1 MEEITEFQLIT
12 ALQEAFTCYL
22 AYLSHT
28 QKSRESKLPRQGK
41 DIETTSDLSTQ
52 HNFLSRVAA
61 TETCL
66 QYTRKIARN
75 VKRWNS
81 NPVDQAREES
91 ITGGVPE
98 VVSLEALVK
107 DLEERHKPFLDTFS
121 GSWINP
127 ITSYS
132 AGPSG
137 SSDKAPATNS
147 PIRESLKVI
156 DTMLTLTLNIS

>member
-1 MEEITEFQLIT
+1 LQGPLLSHICCTSCLILTPSLTSLSLFFHGFWNTEVLSVEEITEFQLIT

-61 TETCL
+61 TDTCL
-66 QYTRKIARN
+66 QFTRKIARN

-91 ITGGVPE
+91 ITGGVPRSGE
-98 VVSLEALVK
+98 SRSLGEGSGRTSQAFPGYL
-107 DLEERHKPFLDTFS
+107 LWILD
-121 GSWINP
+121 
-127 ITSYS
+127 
-132 AGPSG
+132 
-137 SSDKAPATNS
+137 
-147 PIRESLKVI
+147 
-156 DTMLTLTLNIS
+156 

>member
-1 MEEITEFQLIT
+1 MEEITELQLIT

-41 DIETTSDLSTQ
+41 DIETTSNLSTQ
-52 HNFLSRVAA
+52 HNFLSRIAA

-81 NPVDQAREES
+81 NPVDQAREEC

-98 VVSLEALVK
+98 VVSLETLVK
-107 DLEERHKPFLDTFS
+107 DLEDITSL
-121 GSWINP
+121 SWI
-127 ITSYS
+127 
-132 AGPSG
+132 PSLDLG
-137 SSDKAPATNS
+137 
-147 PIRESLKVI
+147 
-156 DTMLTLTLNIS
+156 LTQ

>member
-1 MEEITEFQLIT
+1 LQRSLLSHIVAQVALFSRRASPLLSLYSFHGFWNTEVLSMEEITELQLIT

-41 DIETTSDLSTQ
+41 DIETTSNLSTQ
-52 HNFLSRVAA
+52 HNFLSRIAA

-81 NPVDQAREES
+81 NPVDQAREEC

-98 VVSLEALVK
+98 VVSLETLVK
-107 DLEERHKPFLDTFS
+107 DLEDITSL
-121 GSWINP
+121 SWI
-127 ITSYS
+127 
-132 AGPSG
+132 PSLDLG
-137 SSDKAPATNS
+137 
-147 PIRESLKVI
+147 
-156 DTMLTLTLNIS
+156 LTQ